1 MEYFINILKQQNEA
15 LFLFTNTAFWIF
27 FGAVLLGHAFV
38 YKNKTLRILFLFL
51 VSLFFYFK
59 TGGYFFSL
67 LLIST
72 ITDYSIGIALHK
84 ATKTVVR
91 KILLTVSIVL
101 NLSLLAYFKYLFF
114 FVGLFNNVF
123 HESVIPVDYLADF
136 SNRFFSSSFDIS
148 NITLP
153 VGISFFTFQT
163 LSYSIDVYRK
173 RIEPVDNIID
183 FGFYVSF
190 FPQLIAGP
198 IVRASQFIPQLK
210 KPYHVS
216 ERVVWK
222 GILLILAGLFKKMVI
237 SDYLSVNIIDRVF
250 ESPEVY
256 SGIEILTAIY
266 SYALQIYCDFS
277 GYTDIAIGLA
287 LLLGFKLPQNF
298 NAPYKATSIVSFWRR
313 WHISLSFWLRD
324 YLYIPLG
331 GNRKGTIRT
340 GVNILI
346 TMLLGGLWHGANIR
360 FVIWGLMHGLGL
372 ILNKMFAWLFEKLKI
387 SFPKPIGWFITFHF
401 IVLTWV
407 VFRAHSLESVHVMA
421 HRIVNA
427 FQMNL
432 FFDIV
437 KNQPYIFGY
446 LALGFTIHWLPLK
459 LKNRMKKSFYRT
471 PVPVKILFAA
481 FVLYLIHLLHQ
492 VDLQPFI
499 YFRF

>member
-15 LFLFTNTAFWIF
+15 LFLFTNSAFWIF
-27 FGAVLLGHAFV
+27 FGVVLLGHAFV
-38 YKNKTLRILFLFL
+38 YKSKMLRILFLFL

-72 ITDYSIGIALHK
+72 ITDYSIGIALSR

-91 KILLTVSIVL
+91 KLLLTLSVVL

-114 FVGLFNNVF
+114 FVGLFNNIF
-123 HESVIPVDYLADF
+123 HESVIPVDFLADI
-136 SNRFFSSSFDIS
+136 SNQLFNSSFDIS

-173 RIEPVDNIID
+173 RVEPVDNIID

-222 GILLILAGLFKKMVI
+222 AILLILAGLFKKMVI

-266 SYALQIYCDFS
+266 GYALQIYCDFS

-287 LLLGFKLPQNF
+287 LLLGFRLPQNF

-313 WHISLSFWLRD
+313 WHMSLSFWLRD

-340 GVNILI
+340 GLNLLI

-360 FVIWGLMHGLGL
+360 FVIWGLMHGVGL
-372 ILNKMFAWLFEKLKI
+372 LVNRFFIWVFDKLKI
-387 SFPKPIGWFITFHF
+387 SFPKPLGWFITFHF

-407 VFRAHSLESVHVMA
+407 VFRAHSLETIHVMG
-421 HRIVNA
+421 HRIINA
-427 FQMNL
+427 FQLNL
-432 FFDIV
+432 FMDIV
-437 KNQPYIFGY
+437 QTQPYIFIY
-446 LALGFTIHWLPLK
+446 LFLGFAIHWLPERI
-459 LKNRMKKSFYRT
+459 KNRIRKLFYKT
-471 PVPVKILFAA
+471 PIPVKILLSA
-481 FVLYLIHLLHQ
+481 FVLYLIHVLHQ

>member
-15 LFLFTNTAFWIF
+15 LFLFTNGAFWLF
-27 FGAVLLGHAFV
+27 FGVVLLGHAFV

-72 ITDYSIGIALHK
+72 ITDYSIGIALNR
-84 ATKTVVR
+84 ASKTVVR
-91 KILLTVSIVL
+91 KLLLTISVVL

-114 FVGLFNNVF
+114 FVGLFNNIF
-123 HESVIPVDYLADF
+123 HENVIPVDFLAEI
-136 SNRFFSSSFDIS
+136 SNQTFNSSFDIS

-173 RIEPVDNIID
+173 RVEPVDNIID

-222 GILLILAGLFKKMVI
+222 AILLILAGLFKKMVI
-237 SDYLSVNIIDRVF
+237 SDYLSINIIDRVF

-256 SGIEILTAIY
+256 SGVEILTAIY

-287 LLLGFKLPQNF
+287 LLLGFKLPKNF

-313 WHISLSFWLRD
+313 WHMSLSFWLRD

-331 GNRKGTIRT
+331 GNRKGTVRT
-340 GVNILI
+340 GLNILI

-360 FVIWGLMHGLGL
+360 FVIWGLMHGFGL
-372 ILNKMFAWLFEKLKI
+372 VINKFFTWVFKKLKI
-387 SFPKPIGWFITFHF
+387 SFPKPLGWFITFHF
-401 IVLTWV
+401 IVLSWV
-407 VFRAHSLESVHVMA
+407 VFRAHSIETVHVMG
-421 HRIVNA
+421 HRIINA
-427 FQMNL
+427 FQLNL
-432 FFDIV
+432 FVDIV
-437 KNQPYIFGY
+437 QNQPYIFSY
-446 LALGFTIHWLPLK
+446 LILGFAIHWLPGRFK
-459 LKNRMKKSFYRT
+459 DKMRKIYYMA
-471 PVPVKILFAA
+471 PVPIKILFSA
-481 FVLYLIHLLHQ
+481 FVLYLIHVLHQ

>member
-15 LFLFTNTAFWIF
+15 LFLFTNSAFWIF
-27 FGAVLLGHAFV
+27 FGAVLLGHVFV

-67 LLIST
+67 LIIST
-72 ITDYSIGIALHK
+72 ITDYSIGKALRRASK
-84 ATKTVVR
+84 KMVR
-91 KILLTVSIVL
+91 KMLLTVSIVL

-114 FVGLFNNVF
+114 FVGLFNNIF

-136 SNRFFSSSFDIS
+136 SNRVFSSSFDIS

-210 KPYHVS
+210 KPYHLS

-222 GILLILAGLFKKMVI
+222 AILLILAGLFKKMVI
-237 SDYLSVNIIDRVF
+237 SDYLSVNIIDRIF

-313 WHISLSFWLRD
+313 WHMSLSFWLRD

-340 GVNILI
+340 GMNILI

-372 ILNKMFAWLFEKLKI
+372 VINKMFAWFFEKIKM

-407 VFRAHSLESVHVMA
+407 VFRAHSLESVHVMG
-421 HRIVNA
+421 HRILNA
-427 FQMNL
+427 FQANM

-437 KNQPYIFGY
+437 KNQPYIFTY
-446 LALGFTIHWLPLK
+446 LILGFAIHWLPANFK
-459 LKNRMKKSFYRT
+459 KHMKKVFYKM
-471 PVPVKILFAA
+471 PVPIKILLSAV
-481 FVLYLIHLLHQ
+481 VLYLIHILHQ

>member
-27 FGAVLLGHAFV
+27 FGVVLLSHAFV
-38 YKNKTLRILFLFL
+38 YKNKSLRILFLFL
-51 VSLFFYFK
+51 VSLFFYYK

-72 ITDYSIGIALHK
+72 ITDYSIGLALGRASK
-84 ATKTVVR
+84 KVVR
-91 KILLTVSIVL
+91 KLLLSLSIVL

-114 FVGLFNNVF
+114 FVGVFNNVF
-123 HESVIPVDYLADF
+123 HESIIPVDYLADI
-136 SNRFFSSSFDIS
+136 SNQLFYSSFDIS

-173 RIEPVDNIID
+173 RIAPVNNIID

-198 IVRASQFIPQLK
+198 IVRASQFIPQLN

-216 ERVVWK
+216 ERAVWK
-222 GILLILAGLFKKMVI
+222 AILLILGGLFKKMVI

-256 SGIEILTAIY
+256 SGIEIVTAIY

-298 NAPYKATSIVSFWRR
+298 NAPYKATSLVSFWRR
-313 WHISLSFWLRD
+313 WHMSLSFWLRD

-331 GNRKGTIRT
+331 GSRKGTFRT
-340 GVNILI
+340 GLNVMI
-346 TMLLGGLWHGANIR
+346 TMLLGGLWHGASLR
-360 FVIWGLMHGLGL
+360 FVIWGVMHGIGL
-372 ILNKMFAWLFEKLKI
+372 VVNKMFSWTFEKLKI
-387 SFPKPIGWFITFHF
+387 SFPKPLGWFITFNF

-407 VFRAHSLESVHVMA
+407 IFRAHSLETVHVMG
-421 HRIVNA
+421 HRIINA
-427 FQMNL
+427 FQFNL
-432 FFDIV
+432 FPDIIQ
-437 KNQPYIFGY
+437 NQPYIFAY
-446 LALGFTIHWLPLK
+446 LIIGFSIHWLPENF
-459 LKNRMKKSFYRT
+459 KNSIKKIFYKA
-471 PVPVKILFAA
+471 PVPMKILLSA
-481 FVLYLIHLLHQ
+481 FILYLIHIFHQ
-492 VDLQPFI
+492 ADLQPFI